1 MILERLI
8 LDSDAK
14 TNNAIGGHPDS
25 RNVEQRLASGFI
37 LLDKP
42 AGPTSHQVASW
53 VRDLFGLER
62 LGHGGTLDPFATGVL
77 PLLAGKSMK
86 VTKKVLT
93 HDKTYIAIFRCAE
106 EPDEEKLN
114 AAMNRLTGRV
124 YNVPPEISAVKVQV
138 RTRKISNFEMIER
151 NGKDFLTRVD
161 CEAGTYIRTMA
172 RDLGLILGYKVELK
186 ELRREKSGR
195 FELSKCVTLQ
205 EVADAYWL
213 WKECD
218 KPEALLK
225 MIHPVEKLVLG
236 MPSAHVK
243 DSAAAAIAHGA
254 PLLRPGIVDVDDK
267 VKSGKELAIFT
278 LKDELVGIVTLT
290 VDSSELPNMD
300 SGEVARPNMVLL
312 EQDLY
317 PRRWSVQDK

>member
-1 MILERLI
+1 MQKLI
-8 LDSDAK
+8 LDSKAE

-25 RNVEQRLASGFI
+25 RSVEQRLASGFI
-37 LLDKP
+37 LLDNP

-86 VTKKVLT
+86 VTKKILT
-93 HDKTYIAIFRCAE
+93 HKKTYIAIFRCAE
-106 EPDEEKLN
+106 EPDDASLET
-114 AAMNRLTGRV
+114 AMSRLTGRV

-138 RTRKISNFEMIER
+138 RTRKISNFEIIER
-151 NGKDFLTRVD
+151 NGNDILTRID
-161 CEAGTYIRTMA
+161 CEAGTYVRTMA
-172 RDLGLILGYKVELK
+172 RDLGLMLGYKVELK

-218 KPEALLK
+218 KPDALLK
-225 MIHPVEKLVLG
+225 MIHPVEKLVLDL
-236 MPSAHVK
+236 PAAHVK

-254 PLLRPGIVDVDDK
+254 PLLRPGIVDVDGGIS
-267 VKSGKELAIFT
+267 SGKEIAIFT
-278 LKDELVGIVTLT
+278 LKDELVGIVKLT
-290 VDSSELPNMD
+290 VDTNQLPNMD
-300 SGEVARPNMVLL
+300 SGEVARPSMVLL

>member
-1 MILERLI
+1 MQKLI
-8 LDSDAK
+8 LDSKAE

-25 RNVEQRLASGFI
+25 RSVEQRLASGFI

-42 AGPTSHQVASW
+42 AGPTSHQVESW

-86 VTKKVLT
+86 VTKKILT
-93 HDKTYIAIFRCAE
+93 HKKTYIAIFRCAE
-106 EPDEEKLN
+106 EPDDASLKT
-114 AAMNRLTGRV
+114 AMSRLIGRV

-138 RTRKISNFEMIER
+138 RTRKISNFEIIER
-151 NGKDFLTRVD
+151 NGNDILTRID
-161 CEAGTYIRTMA
+161 CEAGTYVRTMA
-172 RDLGLILGYKVELK
+172 RDLGLMLGYKVELK

-225 MIHPVEKLVLG
+225 MIHPVEKLVLDL
-236 MPSAHVK
+236 PAAHVK

-254 PLLRPGIVDVDDK
+254 PLLRPGIVDVDGGIS
-267 VKSGKELAIFT
+267 SGKEIAIFT
-278 LKDELVGIVTLT
+278 LKDELVGIVKLT
-290 VDSSELPNMD
+290 VDTNQLPNMD
-300 SGEVARPNMVLL
+300 SGEVARPSMVLL

>member
-1 MILERLI
+1 MQKLI
-8 LDSDAK
+8 LDSKAE

-25 RNVEQRLASGFI
+25 RSVEQRLASGFI

-86 VTKKVLT
+86 VTKKILT
-93 HDKTYIAIFRCAE
+93 HKKTYIAIFRCAE
-106 EPDEEKLN
+106 EPDDASLET
-114 AAMNRLTGRV
+114 AMSRLTGRV

-138 RTRKISNFEMIER
+138 RTRKISNFEIIER
-151 NGKDFLTRVD
+151 NGNDILTRID
-161 CEAGTYIRTMA
+161 CEAGTYVRTMA
-172 RDLGLILGYKVELK
+172 RDLGLMLGYKVELK

-225 MIHPVEKLVLG
+225 MIHPVEKLVLDL
-236 MPSAHVK
+236 PAAHVK

-254 PLLRPGIVDVDDK
+254 PLLRPGIVDVDGGIS
-267 VKSGKELAIFT
+267 SGKEIAIFT
-278 LKDELVGIVTLT
+278 LKDELVGIVKLT
-290 VDSSELPNMD
+290 VDTNQLPNMD
-300 SGEVARPNMVLL
+300 SGEVARPSMVLL

>member
-1 MILERLI
+1 MQKLI
-8 LDSDAK
+8 LDSKAE

-25 RNVEQRLASGFI
+25 RSVEQRLASGFI

-86 VTKKVLT
+86 VTKKILT
-93 HDKTYIAIFRCAE
+93 HKKTYIAIFRCAE
-106 EPDEEKLN
+106 EPDDASLKT
-114 AAMNRLTGRV
+114 AMSRLIGRV

-138 RTRKISNFEMIER
+138 RTRKISNFEIIER
-151 NGKDFLTRVD
+151 NGNDILTRID
-161 CEAGTYIRTMA
+161 CEAGTYVRTMA
-172 RDLGLILGYKVELK
+172 RDLGLMLGYKVELK
-186 ELRREKSGR
+186 EIRREKSGR

-225 MIHPVEKLVLG
+225 MIHPVEKLVLDL
-236 MPSAHVK
+236 PAAHVK

-254 PLLRPGIVDVDDK
+254 PLLRPGIVDVDGGIS
-267 VKSGKELAIFT
+267 SGKEIAIFT
-278 LKDELVGIVTLT
+278 LKDELVGIVKLT
-290 VDSSELPNMD
+290 VDTNQLPNMD
-300 SGEVARPNMVLL
+300 SGEVARPSMVLL